1 MEELFGRQFQSPEE
15 ARAAIDAVAQPLGY
29 NFVKHR
35 VRPNSIEFRC
45 SKGRT
50 YKAQRDANVPAA
62 KRRETSS
69 QMTGCPYRLVVGRQ
83 HVLAPWI
90 IRRTRGEKS
99 TEHNHPMF
107 PSSAHSRYRNKAL
120 EKKMDKVMSYYEL
133 GLRPIQILGQLQT
146 EHEDDPELQG
156 LTRHDIYNAIRK
168 HRQQE
173 ELDKSTEKE

>member
-50 YKAQRDANVPAA
+50 YKAQRDAN
-62 KRRETSS
+62 
-69 QMTGCPYRLVVGRQ
+69 
-83 HVLAPWI
+83 
-90 IRRTRGEKS
+90 
-99 TEHNHPMF
+99 F

-133 GLRPIQILGQLQT
+133 GLRPIQILGQLQS
-146 EHEDDPELQG
+146 EHENDPELQG

-173 ELDKSTEKE
+173 ELDKPTEKE